1 MDPNKTPDLLD
12 FFITYGI
19 STNYAEV
26 EASYDLTSDH
36 SPIIATISMT
46 VMTRQPP
53 PRLHSHQTNWDI
65 YKSILSEN
73 VEPRPKLKTRED
85 IESATDK
92 IISTLQ
98 QAAQLATPTRTPQR
112 PTITLPLDI
121 KCLVAIKRRAR
132 AKWQKSHAPEDRRL
146 YNKASNKLKTALRKL
161 RNDSFENYVTTL
173 RRDDNS
179 IWKTIKTRNKP
190 QTPLPPIRKNTTP
203 LGPWAKS
210 DEEKGDLFANYL
222 AEVFTPHDN
231 SPNPENE
238 REIAT
243 QTQPTEKI
251 QAFSLQELTQVI
263 KKLQLKSYKEVTTK
277 QGSRA

>member
-132 AKWQKSHAPEDRRL
+132 AKWHKSHAPEDRRL
-146 YNKASNKLKTALRKL
+146 YNTASNKLKTAFRKL
-161 RNDSFENYVTTL
+161 RNHSFENYVTTV

-179 IWKTIKTRNKP
+179 IWKSIKTRNKP
-190 QTPLPPIRKNTTP
+190 QTSLSPIRTNSTP
-203 LGPWAKS
+203 PGPWAKS
-210 DEEKGDLFANYL
+210 DEEKVDLFENYL
-222 AEVFTPHDN
+222 AEVFTPMTTPQIQKLKGK
-231 SPNPENE
+231 SLLKPNP
-238 REIAT
+238 
-243 QTQPTEKI
+243 P
-251 QAFSLQELTQVI
+251 
-263 KKLQLKSYKEVTTK
+263 KKFKLLPYRNLLKL
-277 QGSRA
+277 